1 MMNWLKKVVIQTND
15 TSDFAKKAKMILLMS
30 QKNRFWWKTKKNQQ

>member
-15 TSDFAKKAKMILLMS
+15 TFAKKAKMILLMS
-30 QKNRFWWKTKKNQQ
+30 QKDRFWWKTKKNQQ

>member
-30 QKNRFWWKTKKNQQ
+30 